1 MNQINIENSDE
12 ALQYEG
18 THGEAI
24 SPEER
29 LKKAQ
34 RRNKVVLF
42 SIVGVILLYIVGS
55 ILIDK
60 MNDTYIEGNVLKV
73 SKTNAEYEINP
84 WNNTSFSDQLVFQSL
99 FMTDS
104 SFTEVDPAL
113 AESYEISEDGMTYVI
128 TLKEEQKW
136 SDGEDLTVE
145 DVVFSIEALLLCE
158 NANVTLSTAFVQ
170 IVGAEEWQA
179 GESES
184 LAGVTAEGN
193 EITIQLQ
200 VPYNSFAL
208 VLTQFVVFPEH
219 MLADEDPDT
228 FILGNEFFE
237 DPVCSGMFMVDSI
250 DENGD
255 IELVQNPYY
264 SGEQTE
270 IEKVILYA
278 DYQNVNL
285 DYYATTNITE
295 MVSYRSMTGFEEYF
309 VDVYFYRYF
318 VFNIAGGYE
327 VEGQDV
333 VTEENEAMQD
343 VRVRQAIVHA
353 IDIETLLHDLY
364 FDTGTLVYGGATS
377 LAEEVYE
384 YDPDKA
390 RALLEEAG
398 YDFDRPFTIGYYHT
412 DSTTAVFLERVSEY
426 LEEVGLTVELL
437 ALDSSEQIYEEH
449 EYDMFLKALSAFST
463 EHWYNEYISTSG
475 VLEELLGTEGLF
487 DDLIAVMSSTND
499 EDEYAD
505 TMLEL
510 VELEQ
515 ELVYKIPLFTL
526 NDSVYINSNRLYV
539 PEDMAFGNTR
549 YRSNLRIDEWYI
561 MKD

>member
-1 MNQINIENSDE
+1 MNQINVKNSDDI
-12 ALQYEG
+12 LQYEG
-18 THGEAI
+18 VHGEAI

-34 RRNKVVLF
+34 RRNTMVLVA
-42 SIVGVILLYIVGS
+42 IVGVILLYIVGS

-60 MNDTYIEGNVLKV
+60 MNDTYIEGNVLKIA
-73 SKTNAEYEINP
+73 KANAEYEINP

-104 SFTEVDPAL
+104 SFTEVNPGL
-113 AESYEISEDGMTYVI
+113 AESYEVSEDGLTYVI
-128 TLKEEQKW
+128 TLKEDQKW

-145 DVVFSIEALLLCE
+145 DVVFSMEALLLCE
-158 NANVTLSTAFVQ
+158 STNVTLSAAFVQ
-170 IVGAEEWQA
+170 IVGAQEWQA

-184 LAGVTAEGN
+184 LEGVTADGN

-200 VPYNSFAL
+200 APYNSFAL
-208 VLTQFVVFPEH
+208 VLTQFVVLPEH
-219 MLADEDPDT
+219 MLADEDPNT
-228 FILGNEFFE
+228 FTLGNEFFD
-237 DPVCSGMFMVDSI
+237 DPVCSGMFMVDCI
-250 DENGD
+250 NENGD

-270 IEKVILYA
+270 IEKVILYD

-327 VEGQDV
+327 VEGQET
-333 VTEENEAMQD
+333 VTDTNEAMED

-384 YDPDKA
+384 YNPEKA
-390 RALLEEAG
+390 RELLEEAG
-398 YDFDRPFTIGYYHT
+398 YDLDRPFTIAYYHT
-412 DSTTAVFLERVSEY
+412 DSTTAVFLERVTEY
-426 LEEVGLTVELL
+426 LEAVGLTVELL
-437 ALDSSEQIYEEH
+437 ALDGSEQIYVDH

-463 EHWYNEYISTSG
+463 EHWYNEYISTSS
-475 VLEELLGTEGLF
+475 VFTSILGTEGLF
-487 DDLIAVMSSTND
+487 DDLLAAMSSTND
-499 EDEYAD
+499 EEEYMD
-505 TMLEL
+505 TMLAL

-526 NDSVYINSNRLYV
+526 NDSVYINSNRLCV
-539 PEDMAFGNTR
+539 PEDMTFGNTR
-549 YRSNLRIDEWYI
+549 YRSDLRIDEWYI

>member
-1 MNQINIENSDE
+1 MNQINVKNSDDI
-12 ALQYEG
+12 LQYEG
-18 THGEAI
+18 VHGEAI

-34 RRNKVVLF
+34 RRNTMVLVA
-42 SIVGVILLYIVGS
+42 IVGVILLYIVGS

-60 MNDTYIEGNVLKV
+60 MNDTYIEGNVLKIA
-73 SKTNAEYEINP
+73 KANAEYEINP

-104 SFTEVDPAL
+104 SFTEVNPGL
-113 AESYEISEDGMTYVI
+113 AESYEVSEDGLTYVI
-128 TLKEEQKW
+128 TLKEDQKW

-145 DVVFSIEALLLCE
+145 DVVFSMEALLLCE
-158 NANVTLSTAFVQ
+158 STNVTLSAAFVQ
-170 IVGAEEWQA
+170 IVGAQEWQA

-184 LAGVTAEGN
+184 LEGVTADGN

-200 VPYNSFAL
+200 APYNSFAL
-208 VLTQFVVFPEH
+208 VLTQFVVLPEH
-219 MLADEDPDT
+219 MLADEDPNT
-228 FILGNEFFE
+228 FTLGNEFFD
-237 DPVCSGMFMVDSI
+237 DPVCSGMFMVDCI
-250 DENGD
+250 NENGD

-270 IEKVILYA
+270 IEKVILYD

-327 VEGQDV
+327 VEGQET
-333 VTEENEAMQD
+333 VTDTNEAMED

-384 YDPDKA
+384 YNPEKA
-390 RALLEEAG
+390 RELLEEAG
-398 YDFDRPFTIGYYHT
+398 YDFDRPFTIAYYHT
-412 DSTTAVFLERVSEY
+412 DSTTAVFLERVTEY
-426 LEEVGLTVELL
+426 LEAVGLTVELL
-437 ALDSSEQIYEEH
+437 ALDGSEQIYVDH

-463 EHWYNEYISTSG
+463 EHWYNEYISTSS
-475 VLEELLGTEGLF
+475 VFTSILGTEGLF
-487 DDLIAVMSSTND
+487 DDLLAAMSSTND
-499 EDEYAD
+499 EEEYMD
-505 TMLEL
+505 TMLAL

-526 NDSVYINSNRLYV
+526 NDSVYINSNRLCV
-539 PEDMAFGNTR
+539 PEDMTFGNTR
-549 YRSNLRIDEWYI
+549 YRSDLRIDEWYI